1 MRSVCGE
8 RQSGDSETLLVT
20 LREEGEVTTSEAGND
35 SDKDR
40 DTSEDSQDFG
50 EQSYHLMLH

>member
-20 LREEGEVTTSEAGND
+20 LREEGGVTTAEAGDD

-50 EQSYHLMLH
+50 EESYYLILH